1 MAAKVNELK
10 HIINPDSM
18 ELDQQNKKEE
28 VVPHNKVIEI
38 TDLPQLLKLI
48 EKSPAVVVDFWATF
62 ISSLATLKKKFDKVA
77 EENTNKNI
85 ERKPKQKPR

>member
-1 MAAKVNELK
+1 
-10 HIINPDSM
+10 M

-48 EKSPAVVVDFWATF
+48 EKSPAVVVDFWATWAPACVAF
-62 ISSLATLKKKFDKVA
+62 KQVLEEQAAKNVNSNLIFCSVNVDQAEDAAAHFALAA
-77 EENTNKNI
+77 I
-85 ERKPKQKPR
+85 P